1 MDTRVIIITG
11 ASSGIG
17 REIALYYATN
27 PKNRIVLAARTES
40 KLKEVSGECERRG
53 CKTLVVP
60 TDVSKEEECKNLI
73 KTTIRNF
80 GRIDRLILNSAITSY
95 GYFDKSADLAIYRQL
110 MDVNFFG
117 YLYCTYY
124 ALPHLKKTKGIIG
137 VMSSLSGKFGL
148 PLRTSYCASKFAV
161 QGFFEALSTE
171 ISPYVHITIICPT
184 TVKSNLREH
193 AIRGQSEAENLLNEA
208 EGMNAQECAQIV
220 VNAVESRQKEVI
232 LTASAK
238 VALVMKPIF
247 PSLVEKLATR
257 KSTKSKL

>member
-1 MDTRVIIITG
+1 M
-11 ASSGIG
+11 
-17 REIALYYATN
+17 
-27 PKNRIVLAARTES
+27 K
-40 KLKEVSGECERRG
+40 C
-53 CKTLVVP
+53 
-60 TDVSKEEECKNLI
+60 
-73 KTTIRNF
+73 
-80 GRIDRLILNSAITSY
+80 
-95 GYFDKSADLAIYRQL
+95 Q
-110 MDVNFFG
+110 
-117 YLYCTYY
+117 
-124 ALPHLKKTKGIIG
+124 
-137 VMSSLSGKFGL
+137 GKFGL

-208 EGMNAQECAQIV
+208 EGMNAQVKPILFNKHFLTIFKFQKECAQIV